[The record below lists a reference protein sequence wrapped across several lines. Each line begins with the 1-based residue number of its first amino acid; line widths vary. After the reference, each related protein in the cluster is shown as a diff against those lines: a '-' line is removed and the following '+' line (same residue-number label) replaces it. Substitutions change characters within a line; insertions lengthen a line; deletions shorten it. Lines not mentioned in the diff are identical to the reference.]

1 MAQMHR
7 VQKAHMALE
16 RSTKTSMSG
25 QSPHQVATINVDDDQ
40 WIAFNKEY
48 YKLREMEYYA
58 GYKIPE
64 VVALRGKARAV
75 TKTEEMGDIK
85 SHWKEVTQQKQH
97 QVVAHHQAE
106 FVLAAAKA
114 LSASYDTDVKM
125 LNPTVSPVMFNAWHA
140 LHLYFTAM
148 MEGDLEPTL
157 DFIIDGKYDAEFV
170 KAINPQFP
178 APENYPED
186 LYLY

>member
-1 MAQMHR
+1 MALANFLEAMKKKGPSAQIKAFEEKYIAQMHR

-25 QSPHQVATINVDDDQ
+25 QSPHQVATVNVDDDQ

-97 QVVAHHQAE
+97 QVVAHH
-106 FVLAAAKA
+106 
-114 LSASYDTDVKM
+114 
-125 LNPTVSPVMFNAWHA
+125 
-140 LHLYFTAM
+140 
-148 MEGDLEPTL
+148 
-157 DFIIDGKYDAEFV
+157 
-170 KAINPQFP
+170 
-178 APENYPED
+178 
-186 LYLY
+186 